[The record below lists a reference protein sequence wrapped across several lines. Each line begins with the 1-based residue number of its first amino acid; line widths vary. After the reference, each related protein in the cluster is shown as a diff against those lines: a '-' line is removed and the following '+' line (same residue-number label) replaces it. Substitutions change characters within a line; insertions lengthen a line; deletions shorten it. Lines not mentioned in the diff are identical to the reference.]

1 MENVINI
8 ETLNYIKYFSCL
20 ISHKVPDDDKHWR
33 LYILLRRILDFA
45 MTDSV
50 DTIICDRLR
59 WTVKEF
65 NDLYLQLS
73 STPTMS
79 YHWVYFYLIKM
90 LYA

>member
-79 YHWVYFYLIKM
+79 YH
-90 LYA
+90 